1 MLTRNQIRSLVNE
14 HGHDIIVHDHMQHI
28 ERGCYQHGAVTTFA
42 HSIRVACL
50 AVWMADRLHLWDK
63 VDLHSLVR
71 AALLHDY
78 FLYDWHDWD
87 DGAHRLHGF
96 THGQA
101 ALRNAVRDF
110 RLNAIERDSIACH
123 MFPMTLK
130 PPSYIEGYLVT
141 MADKISATRE
151 TFSLERFSSRNWSPV
166 NPSPQSKAEHP
177 QRPRTTGG
185 TSPHGAGRCWP
196 DAVRGKTVPV
206 VPVLQ
211 LLRMGVRVHSR
222 VHPGAPA
229 SQPRIPQRPV
239 VPDLRCG
246 RSRRRRGAGTGTQSL
261 VVFLLSMVGA
271 SILEYVTSWVM
282 EALFHARWWDYSDYK
297 FNLNGRI
304 CLLGAFVFGVG
315 GVLITS
321 VIQPQVAGV
330 TDRLPL
336 PAIHWLCGVLFVL
349 TLIDLVVTVC
359 GIMHFENSLDNLMA
373 AMTHYGDAMKVA
385 VSDVTGKMSESWK
398 SGKEMSF
405 DFMMR
410 VRDAAMSIFNRQQ
423 RRMIA
428 SFPKLRTERN
438 NDVLEQLRRI
448 LESLYRH

>member
-1 MLTRNQIRSLVNE
+1 MSDPFIRTRLLVGDE
-14 HGHDIIVHDHMQHI
+14 PLD
-28 ERGCYQHGAVTTFA
+28 RLRRA
-42 HSIRVACL
+42 RVA
-50 AVWMADRLHLWDK
+50 
-63 VDLHSLVR
+63 
-71 AALLHDY
+71 
-78 FLYDWHDWD
+78 
-87 DGAHRLHGF
+87 
-96 THGQA
+96 
-101 ALRNAVRDF
+101 
-110 RLNAIERDSIACH
+110 
-123 MFPMTLK
+123 
-130 PPSYIEGYLVT
+130 
-141 MADKISATRE
+141 
-151 TFSLERFSSRNWSPV
+151 
-166 NPSPQSKAEHP
+166 
-177 QRPRTTGG
+177 
-185 TSPHGAGRCWP
+185 
-196 DAVRGKTVPV
+196 
-206 VPVLQ
+206 
-211 LLRMGVRVHSR
+211 
-222 VHPGAPA
+222 
-229 SQPRIPQRPV
+229 
-239 VPDLRCG
+239 
-246 RSRRRRGAGTGTQSL
+246 
-261 VVFLLSMVGA
+261 
-271 SILEYVTSWVM
+271 
-282 EALFHARWWDYSDYK
+282 
-297 FNLNGRI
+297 
-304 CLLGAFVFGVG
+304 VFGVG

>member
-1 MLTRNQIRSLVNE
+1 MNLNFYTLCVIYLIYSFLGWVGETVVATAKGRRFTNRGVASGPFCFVYGTAGVLITIGLNDQRTSL
-14 HGHDIIVHDHMQHI
+14 
-28 ERGCYQHGAVTTFA
+28 
-42 HSIRVACL
+42 
-50 AVWMADRLHLWDK
+50 
-63 VDLHSLVR
+63 
-71 AALLHDY
+71 AALFFGSMIY
-78 FLYDWHDWD
+78 
-87 DGAHRLHGF
+87 A
-96 THGQA
+96 T
-101 ALRNAVRDF
+101 VV
-110 RLNAIERDSIACH
+110 
-123 MFPMTLK
+123 
-130 PPSYIEGYLVT
+130 EGLT
-141 MADKISATRE
+141 AKL
-151 TFSLERFSSRNWSPV
+151 LERIHHR
-166 NPSPQSKAEHP
+166 
-177 QRPRTTGG
+177 
-185 TSPHGAGRCWP
+185 
-196 DAVRGKTVPV
+196 
-206 VPVLQ
+206 
-211 LLRMGVRVHSR
+211 
-222 VHPGAPA
+222 
-229 SQPRIPQRPV
+229 
-239 VPDLRCG
+239 
-246 RSRRRRGAGTGTQSL
+246 
-261 VVFLLSMVGA
+261 
-271 SILEYVTSWVM
+271 
-282 EALFHARWWDYSDYK
+282 RWWDYSDYK

-304 CLLGAFVFGVG
+304 CLLGAFEFGVG

-410 VRDAAMSIFNRQQ
+410 GRDAAMSIFNRQQ

>member
-1 MLTRNQIRSLVNE
+1 MLFVEKLFLWFLFYSFCGWVYESILVS
-14 HGHDIIVHDHMQHI
+14 IL
-28 ERGCYQHGAVTTFA
+28 ERRPVNRGFLNGPLCPIYGAGAVG
-42 HSIRVACL
+42 
-50 AVWMADRLHLWDK
+50 AVVVL
-63 VDLHSLVR
+63 
-71 AALLHDY
+71 
-78 FLYDWHDWD
+78 
-87 DGAHRLHGF
+87 
-96 THGQA
+96 GQ
-101 ALRNAVRDF
+101 V
-110 RLNAIERDSIACH
+110 H
-123 MFPMTLK
+123 
-130 PPSYIEGYLVT
+130 
-141 MADKISATRE
+141 
-151 TFSLERFSSRNWSPV
+151 
-166 NPSPQSKAEHP
+166 NP
-177 QRPRTTGG
+177 
-185 TSPHGAGRCWP
+185 
-196 DAVRGKTVPV
+196 
-206 VPVLQ
+206 
-211 LLRMGVRVHSR
+211 
-222 VHPGAPA
+222 
-229 SQPRIPQRPV
+229 
-239 VPDLRCG
+239 
-246 RSRRRRGAGTGTQSL
+246 L

-304 CLLGAFVFGVG
+304 CLPGAFVFVVG